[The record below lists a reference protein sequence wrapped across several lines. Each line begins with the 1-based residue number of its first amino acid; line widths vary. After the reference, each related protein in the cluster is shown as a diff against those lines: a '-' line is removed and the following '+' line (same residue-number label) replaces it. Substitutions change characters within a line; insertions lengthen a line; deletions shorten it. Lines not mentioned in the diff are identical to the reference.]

1 MNGAESD
8 DSGDPFADL
17 GMEHD
22 EELEMN
28 ELVIEDDD

>member
-1 MNGAESD
+1 MNTAESD
-8 DSGDPFADL
+8 DSGDPFTDL
-17 GMEHD
+17 DKEDD